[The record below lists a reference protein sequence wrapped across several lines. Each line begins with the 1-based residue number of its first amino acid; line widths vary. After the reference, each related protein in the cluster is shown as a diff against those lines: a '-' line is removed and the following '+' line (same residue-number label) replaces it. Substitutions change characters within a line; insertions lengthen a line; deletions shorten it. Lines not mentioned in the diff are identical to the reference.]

1 MKGRTRWPGNGWLC
15 LMFLVTLM
23 ISACSSA
30 TSAIR
35 DLQPASEEPVP
46 LIISAA
52 HLLAMLLPI
61 PFFAGIIAFGL
72 TIPSLSAAGV
82 YPFGGRKRRDLTTA
96 ASINSINSSDFDFDR
111 YLTSEQCRSLVSLAA
126 LVEHALESYIFA
138 SKREDPPR
146 RPAATS
152 IYSSWPKTGR
162 RRHSNRFD
170 VTQRNTTQLPIG
182 NGMLYIK
189 ECWVYRRVLYFMPVL
204 FDSRHSERPTST
216 LEFTMNSWRCV
227 SAWIFDVL
235 LIFVLCNMYKP
246 KPTSAPGDDLS

>member
-1 MKGRTRWPGNGWLC
+1 MKGRTRWPGNWWLC

-146 RPAATS
+146 RPATS